1 MNNIPYID
9 ILILAMIAVFIINR
23 LKNTLGK
30 KTGNEHDIANK
41 FSGNKSN
48 LKESSP
54 DKTTR
59 NEALDNKIDLSTE
72 IFHENP
78 SIDKELKKICAI
90 DTKFS
95 VDDFLDGAKKAFEF
109 IIKKYSDENISPLK
123 NLLSGGIFKMFDSQ
137 IKSRAK
143 KKKTLMLILLVL
155 KKPKLQKQF

>member
-30 KTGNEHDIANK
+30 KTGNEHDIASK
-41 FSGNKSN
+41 FSRDKSN
-48 LKESSP
+48 LKESNP

-59 NEALDNKIDLSTE
+59 NETLDNKIDLSTE

-95 VDDFLDGAKKAFEF
+95 VDDFLDGANKQVQIYNSLKK
-109 IIKKYSDENISPLK
+109 
-123 NLLSGGIFKMFDSQ
+123 LLSIRKNQFAFHFQQ
-137 IKSRAK
+137 ISEPA
-143 KKKTLMLILLVL
+143 LGCVA
-155 KKPKLQKQF
+155 